1 MGMRTVKVM
10 LLGAAV
16 ALSMGAS
23 QLRADV
29 VSDRAA
35 ALLIWPD
42 IKYEAGV
49 MDTIVQVSN
58 TSLEPILLHCFYENA
73 NSHCTS
79 TGAVCVRG
87 EVSETSCFMAF
98 GQCKA
103 GWLETDF
110 RIRLTPRQPV
120 GWLASAG
127 LANGDL
133 PLDGSFGNTGIGGSS
148 NAGTRI
154 PPVAEEPY
162 TGTLKCIAINDDGT
176 PTDRNVLK
184 GENTIVYVGDRG
196 DVTKHNAV
204 GIQAIE
210 GAVNDDKELILGGGG
225 AEYNGCSNYLI
236 VNHMFDLGIHPIV
249 GEPSLTNIVL
259 VPCTQDLLRQKP
271 GTAVVQ
277 FLVYNEFEQRFSTS
291 KRATCKA
298 DWRLS
303 EIDTTDPTRSIFS
316 AGVAGTLVGQSRL
329 NPIGSGLI
337 AIANEAIGNGSSSTR
352 SSFNVHLQGDRA
364 ESDVITIP

>member
-1 MGMRTVKVM
+1 M

-16 ALSMGAS
+16 ALSMGAG

-42 IKYEAGV
+42 IYYEVGEV
-49 MDTIVQVSN
+49 DTIVQVSN
-58 TSLEPILLHCFYENA
+58 TSLEPVLLHCFYENA
-73 NSHCTS
+73 NLHCSS
-79 TGAVCVRG
+79 TGAVCERG
-87 EVSETSCFMAF
+87 ETSETECYSAAGKCEP
-98 GQCKA
+98 

-110 RIRLTPRQPV
+110 RIRLTPRQPI
-120 GWLASAG
+120 GWLASEG

-133 PLDGSFGNTGIGGSS
+133 PLDGSFGNTGTGGAS
-148 NAGTRI
+148 NAGTLI

-162 TGTLKCIAINDDGT
+162 TGVLKCIAINDDGT

-184 GENTIVYVGDRG
+184 GESTAVYENG

-210 GAVNDDKELILGGGG
+210 GAVNDDKELILGGGDE
-225 AEYNGCSNYLI
+225 EYNGCSNYLI

-249 GEPSLTNIVL
+249 GEPSNTNIVL
-259 VPCTQDLLRQKP
+259 VPCTQDLLRQEP
-271 GTAVVQ
+271 GSAVVQ

-291 KRATCKA
+291 KTATCKA
-298 DWRLS
+298 NWRLS
-303 EIDTTDPTRSIFS
+303 EIDTNDPTRSIFS

-329 NPIGSGLI
+329 RPIGSGMI
-337 AIANEAIGNGSSSTR
+337 AIANEAIGEGEGEDTYR
-352 SSFNVHLQGDRA
+352 SSFNVNVQGDRA